1 MSNIFFWLND
11 NSGFLT
17 FLTVLASLIT
27 CIFSLCSARA
37 AWAQVKEMRRQ
48 FQEENRPNIEIEFLY
63 EKRTYYGLRFV
74 NQGKCTAQNVRI
86 HLEDTF
92 INALPEYTFL
102 NLLRKSSQ
110 KTCVIGVG
118 QHYDL
123 FIGTREYRDC
133 PNKPPAKGKILYQAN
148 GQTYESEFDID
159 MENYATIFSVQSEQ
173 EDLLEKL
180 KAQNSELKEI
190 KEAIQSLKKV
200 EGEDSSDKRTDE
212 LEALVK
218 V

>member
-27 CIFSLCSARA
+27 CTLSLCSARA

-48 FQEENRPNIEIEFLY
+48 FQEENRPNIEVEFLY
-63 EKRTYYGLRFV
+63 EKRTFYGLRFI
-74 NQGKCTAQNVRI
+74 NHGKHTAKNVRI
-86 HLEDTF
+86 LLEDAF
-92 INALPEYTFL
+92 INALPESTFSSFL
-102 NLLRKSSQ
+102 IKSSQ
-110 KTCVIGVG
+110 KTCIIGVG

-123 FIGTREYRDC
+123 FIGTQKYRKC
-133 PNKPPAKGKILYQAN
+133 PNKPPAKGKIIYQAN

-173 EDLLEKL
+173 EDLLKKL
-180 KAQNSELKEI
+180 KEQNNELKKI
-190 KEAIQSLKKV
+190 QHAILSLKHV
-200 EGEDSSDKRTDE
+200 EGENSGSY
-212 LEALVK
+212 
-218 V
+218 

>member
-27 CIFSLCSARA
+27 CILSLCSARA

-48 FQEENRPNIEIEFLY
+48 FQEENRPNIEVEFLY
-63 EKRTYYGLRFV
+63 ERRAFYGLRFV
-74 NQGKCTAQNVRI
+74 NHGKYTAKNVRI
-86 HLEDTF
+86 LLEDAF
-92 INALPEYTFL
+92 INALPESAFSS
-102 NLLRKSSQ
+102 LLRKSSQ
-110 KTCVIGVG
+110 KTCIIGVG

-123 FIGTREYRDC
+123 FIGTQKYREC
-133 PNKPPAKGKILYQAN
+133 PNKPPAKGKVIYQAN

-173 EDLLEKL
+173 EDLLKKL
-180 KAQNSELKEI
+180 KEQNNELKKI
-190 KEAIQSLKKV
+190 QHAILSLKRV
-200 EGEDSSDKRTDE
+200 EGENSGSD
-212 LEALVK
+212 
-218 V
+218 